1 MSLKQLSALFVIL
14 HRQKVVIWMMALLLI
29 LAIANEVA
37 IYNIGL
43 ITGSYYRI
51 LNDKDEAAFFQQ
63 TIKSLLLIVAI
74 SLLKSFKEFVS
85 SMIYVKWRSTL
96 TTDLQEHYFRNMS
109 FYKLNVLNVV
119 NQQTNSSLAA
129 NGEAVDKVA
138 DNVDQ
143 RITVINQLIQSV
155 FS

>member
-1 MSLKQLSALFVIL
+1 MNLKQFCALFGVL
-14 HRQKVVIWMMALLLI
+14 HRQKLVMSMLALLLT

-43 ITGSYYRI
+43 ITGDYYRI
-51 LNDKDEAAFFQQ
+51 LNDKDQTAFFEQ

-85 SMIYVKWRSTL
+85 SMIYVKWRATL

-109 FYKLNVLNVV
+109 FYKLNVLNVPT
-119 NQQTNSSLAA
+119 QQTTSLI
-129 NGEAVDKVA
+129 NGETVSKVA
-138 DNVDQ
+138 GNDNVDQ
-143 RITVINQLIQSV
+143 RITVSNQFIKSL
-155 FS
+155 F